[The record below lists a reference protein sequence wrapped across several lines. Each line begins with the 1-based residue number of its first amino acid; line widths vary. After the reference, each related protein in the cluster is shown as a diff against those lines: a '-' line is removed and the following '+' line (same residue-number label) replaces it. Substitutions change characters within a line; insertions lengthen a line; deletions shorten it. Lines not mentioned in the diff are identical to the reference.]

1 MEIRV
6 APTTELLTFTLA
18 PTLPRTCSESRA
30 TPETP
35 ELVRVR
41 FTVRVR
47 LRVGVRVSLSYP
59 NPTLTLPSPYPN
71 PTLTLP

>member
-1 MEIRV
+1 MGVGDTDGAYYR
-6 APTTELLTFTLA
+6 TLTFTLA

-41 FTVRVR
+41 STVRVR
-47 LRVGVRVSLSYP
+47 VRVGVRVSLSYP
-59 NPTLTLPSPYPN
+59 NPTLTLP
-71 PTLTLP
+71 